1 MNVADVEK
9 TTVDCTDHLELCGG
23 IRELVQAIVV
33 AEDRDYSWATVLSA
47 SSDPTTALRP
57 SGSSIADQLGID
69 LSARETHLKSFTSEC
84 PLLDPMRS
92 EQGSYDSE
100 YHLRINVDWERL
112 DSMEPRCQIGPKG
125 SVN

>member
-23 IRELVQAIVV
+23 SRELVQAIVV
-33 AEDRDYSWATVLSA
+33 AEDRDYSWATVVEYLERLDNGA
-47 SSDPTTALRP
+47 ATKRIVYL
-57 SGSSIADQLGID
+57 ADQLGID
-69 LSARETHLKSFTSEC
+69 LPAREELVASFTSGC

-112 DSMEPRCQIGPKG
+112 DSMGSRAG
-125 SVN
+125 SVRKVA

>member
-1 MNVADVEK
+1 M
-9 TTVDCTDHLELCGG
+9 
-23 IRELVQAIVV
+23 
-33 AEDRDYSWATVLSA
+33 SA

-57 SGSSIADQLGID
+57 NESSLADQLGFD
-69 LSARETHLKSFTSEC
+69 LPARETFLKSFTSEC

-112 DSMEPRCQIGPKG
+112 DSMESRCQVGPKG